1 MDLEQLLMSQSE
13 PEEEMEESIS
23 TVEALK
29 RELIRRIYRRER
41 DNLLTKREQRALNAW
56 FRSKASSRPEGK
68 AWAAARK
75 LAREFSEFEEV
86 LAGKRD
92 RLLY

>member
-1 MDLEQLLMSQSE
+1 MEQN
-13 PEEEMEESIS
+13 IN

-29 RELIRRIYRRER
+29 RELILRIYRRER
-41 DNLLTKREQRALNAW
+41 DKLLTKREQRALEAW

-68 AWAAARK
+68 AWTAAKK
-75 LAREFSEFEEV
+75 LAREFSEFKDV

-92 RLLY
+92 